1 MEMLEHVPDPAS
13 VVRACSQLVKP
24 GGWVFFSTINRNPKS
39 FLFAI
44 VGAEYLLNLLP
55 RGTHE
60 YLKFIRPSEL
70 AAYCSRRRARAGAH
84 PGHGIQPAHPP
95 LLAVG
100 RHRRELHVRHAKGL
114 MFSDI
119 RAVLFDLDGTL
130 IDSAPD
136 LGAAADKMRIARG
149 LPSLPLE
156 RYRPMAGA
164 GARGMLGVAF
174 GITPEHPDYAALRE
188 EFFVNYENCMTERT
202 YVFQG
207 IAELIAQLLGQGLA
221 WGVVTNKSM
230 RFTQPLTQRMS
241 LFATARPWSAATAR
255 PTPSRI
261 RRRCWKQPGSCGW
274 RRPAASTW
282 AMTSAMWRRAWPPA
296 WVRWPPPTAISAVTP
311 TPSCGGPMPT
321 SIPRLIC
328 CRS

>member
-1 MEMLEHVPDPAS
+1 
-13 VVRACSQLVKP
+13 
-24 GGWVFFSTINRNPKS
+24 
-39 FLFAI
+39 
-44 VGAEYLLNLLP
+44 
-55 RGTHE
+55 
-60 YLKFIRPSEL
+60 
-70 AAYCSRRRARAGAH
+70 
-84 PGHGIQPAHPP
+84 
-95 LLAVG
+95 
-100 RHRRELHVRHAKGL
+100 

-136 LGAAADKMRIARG
+136 LGVAADKMRTARG

-164 GARGMLGVAF
+164 GARGMLGIAF

-207 IAELIAQLLGQGLA
+207 IAELIAQLLCQGLA

-241 LFATARPWSAATAR
+241 LFATASAVVAGDSTPHAKPHPAPLLEAARQLRLAPARCIYVGDDERDVAAGLAAGMGTVAATYGYL
-255 PTPSRI
+255 
-261 RRRCWKQPGSCGW
+261 GSNADTLLWGADAHIHSPLELLPLLKSQ
-274 RRPAASTW
+274 RQA
-282 AMTSAMWRRAWPPA
+282 
-296 WVRWPPPTAISAVTP
+296 
-311 TPSCGGPMPT
+311 
-321 SIPRLIC
+321 
-328 CRS
+328 